1 MFQNLKVMSLEDC
14 TVFLSSKIA
23 IFFKV
28 ELLMSLTIHD
38 LKILFYCSVFIRLL
52 FLLLMLQIFGV
63 QEYVLTDFLFQ
74 GIKRKLC
81 GNKLFNAV
89 IVKDLIVTEMM

>member
-23 IFFKV
+23 NFFKV

-52 FLLLMLQIFGV
+52 FLLLML
-63 QEYVLTDFLFQ
+63 
-74 GIKRKLC
+74 
-81 GNKLFNAV
+81 
-89 IVKDLIVTEMM
+89 

>member
-23 IFFKV
+23 NFFFKV

-38 LKILFYCSVFIRLL
+38 LKILFYCAVFIRLL
-52 FLLLMLQIFGV
+52 FLLLML
-63 QEYVLTDFLFQ
+63 
-74 GIKRKLC
+74 
-81 GNKLFNAV
+81 
-89 IVKDLIVTEMM
+89 